1 MGTGYHTFV
10 QLKKKTESA
19 TIYMKMQIV
28 AFFINNKGE
37 RYMATQKQQGIKKR
51 LTKGFAKVAVIGAVA
66 AIFGIGALLIAAAQY
81 EKALNRYG
89 FTQGDIGKAMTAF
102 SESRSALRAVVGYD
116 DEAVIEK
123 QTALHDQKK
132 EAFETYM
139 DELSRTLKFS
149 EGREAYNAVLT
160 ELDGYWEL
168 DARILELATSDDADG
183 YLEAQELDTTDLTA
197 QYEQIYAEFVE
208 LMNLCVQK
216 GDRAEAD
223 LRAMER
229 IMLLV
234 ILAIVVVSFWSSVIL
249 GRKMAQNIEKPMIAL
264 ADRLQ
269 TFAQGDLNSAFPECA
284 TEDEISYMIQVA
296 KGMASDLDM
305 IITDAGELL
314 GQMAEG
320 NYAIGTKI
328 EDKYVGQFVA
338 LKDAMRKM
346 NRQMNGTLQ
355 QVEEAAK
362 QVSAGA
368 ENLAES
374 AQSLAEGATDQAGSV
389 EELTATITNIAD
401 AVNRTAGELQKTT
414 RKAENYAQQ
423 ADAGHAQM
431 KSLMEEMDR
440 INDTSKKIQN
450 IIAEIE
456 DIASQ
461 TNLLSLNAAIEAARA
476 GEAGRGFAV
485 VAEQSAQ
492 SAVDTRSLIEGSLQE
507 IERGNQAAEAAAESL
522 EQIVTGV
529 KEIAADSRRLSE
541 ESTAQAQAM
550 EQAEVGVNQI
560 SEVVQSNSA
569 SAEESSATSEE
580 LSAQAYSLNE
590 VVGKFTLRRD

>member
-1 MGTGYHTFV
+1 M
-10 QLKKKTESA
+10 E
-19 TIYMKMQIV
+19 
-28 AFFINNKGE
+28 
-37 RYMATQKQQGIKKR
+37 TQKQQGIKKR
-51 LTKGFAKVAVIGAVA
+51 LTKGFSKVA
-66 AIFGIGALLIAAAQY
+66 AIGAIAAIIGIAALLIAAAQY

-116 DEAVIEK
+116 EEAVIEK
-123 QTALHDQKK
+123 QVELHNEKK
-132 EAFETYM
+132 EAFNTYM
-139 DELSRTLKFS
+139 EELDNTLRFD
-149 EGREAYNAVLT
+149 EGRTAYNDVLQAL
-160 ELDGYWEL
+160 EGYWEL
-168 DARILELATSDDADG
+168 DDQVLQLATSDDEDG
-183 YLEAQELDTTDLTA
+183 YLKAQDLDTGDLTT
-197 QYEQIYAEFVE
+197 QYEKIYAEFVD
-208 LMNLCVQK
+208 LMNLCVEK
-216 GDRAEAD
+216 GDRAEKD
-223 LRAMER
+223 LRNMEL
-229 IMLLV
+229 IMLIV
-234 ILAIVVVSFWSSVIL
+234 ILAIVVSSFWSSVIL
-249 GRKMAQNIEKPMIAL
+249 GRKMAANIEKPMVAL

-269 TFAQGDLNSAFPECA
+269 SFAQGELISEFPECN
-284 TEDEISYMIQVA
+284 TEDEIAYMIRVA
-296 KGMASDLDM
+296 KGMADDLNL

-328 EDKYVGQFVA
+328 EEKYVGQFGA

-346 NRQMNGTLQ
+346 NRQMNSTLE

-368 ENLAES
+368 ENLAQS

-389 EELTATITNIAD
+389 EELTATITNITD
-401 AVNRTAGELQKTT
+401 AVTRTADELKKTT
-414 RKAENYAQQ
+414 QKAENYAKQ
-423 ADAGHAQM
+423 ADEGHTQM
-431 KSLMEEMDR
+431 KSLMDR
-440 INDTSKKIQN
+440 INETSKKIQN
-450 IIAEIE
+450 IISDIE

-485 VAEQSAQ
+485 VAEQIRKLAEQSAQ

-507 IERGNQAAEAAAESL
+507 IENGNMAAEAAADSL

-529 KEIAADSRRLSE
+529 KEIATDAKRLSE
-541 ESTAQAQAM
+541 ESEAQAQAM
-550 EQAEVGVNQI
+550 EQAELGVNQI

-580 LSAQAYSLNE
+580 LSAQAYSLKDL
-590 VVGKFTLRRD
+590 VGKFVLRRN

>member
-1 MGTGYHTFV
+1 
-10 QLKKKTESA
+10 
-19 TIYMKMQIV
+19 
-28 AFFINNKGE
+28 
-37 RYMATQKQQGIKKR
+37 MATQKQQGIKKR
-51 LTKGFAKVAVIGAVA
+51 LTKGFIKVAVIGAVA
-66 AIFGIGALLIAAAQY
+66 AVIGIVALLIAAIQY

-116 DEAVIEK
+116 DEDVIAK
-123 QTALHDQKK
+123 QVALHDDKK
-132 EAFETYM
+132 TAFETYM
-139 DELSRTLKFS
+139 EELDQSIKFT
-149 EGREAYNAVLT
+149 EGRESYEQVLQ
-160 ELDGYWEL
+160 ELEGYWDL
-168 DARILELATSDDADG
+168 DARVLELATSDDEDG
-183 YLEAQELDTTDLTA
+183 YLEAQELDTTDLTT
-197 QYEQIYAEFVE
+197 QYEQIYAEFVD
-208 LMNLCVQK
+208 LMNLCVQR
-216 GDRAEAD
+216 GDRAEAE
-223 LRAMER
+223 LRTMELV
-229 IMLLV
+229 MLLV
-234 ILAIVVVSFWSSVIL
+234 ILAIVVISFSSSVVL
-249 GRKMAQNIEKPMIAL
+249 GRKMAGDIEKPMVAL
-264 ADRLQ
+264 AERLQ
-269 TFAQGDLNSAFPECA
+269 TFSQGDLNSAFPECS

-296 KGMASDLDM
+296 KGMAADLNL

-328 EDKYVGQFVA
+328 EEKYVGQFVA
-338 LKDAMRKM
+338 LKNAMRKM
-346 NRQMNGTLQ
+346 NHQMNGTLQ

-374 AQSLAEGATDQAGSV
+374 AQALAEGATDQAGSV

-401 AVNRTAGELQKTT
+401 AVNRTADELQETT
-414 RKAENYAQQ
+414 QKAENYALQ

-440 INDTSKKIQN
+440 INETSKKIQN
-450 IIAEIE
+450 IIEDIE

-485 VAEQSAQ
+485 VAEQIRKLAEQSAQ

-507 IERGNQAAEAAAESL
+507 IERGNQAAEAAAGSL

-529 KEIAADSRRLSE
+529 KEIASDAKRLSE

-590 VVGKFTLRRD
+590 LVGKFTLRRDK

>member
-1 MGTGYHTFV
+1 
-10 QLKKKTESA
+10 
-19 TIYMKMQIV
+19 
-28 AFFINNKGE
+28 
-37 RYMATQKQQGIKKR
+37 MATQKQQGIKKR
-51 LTKGFAKVAVIGAVA
+51 LTKGFTKVAVIGAVA
-66 AIFGIGALLIAAAQY
+66 AIIGIGALLIAAAQY

-229 IMLLV
+229 NMLLV

-249 GRKMAQNIEKPMIAL
+249 GRKMAQDIEKPMIAL

-269 TFAQGDLNSAFPECA
+269 TFAQGDLSRAFPECA
-284 TEDEISYMIQVA
+284 TEDVISYMILVA

-346 NRQMNGTLQ
+346 NRQMNGTLH

-485 VAEQSAQ
+485 VAEQIRKLAEQSAQ

-550 EQAEVGVNQI
+550 EQAEVGVTQI

>member
-1 MGTGYHTFV
+1 
-10 QLKKKTESA
+10 
-19 TIYMKMQIV
+19 
-28 AFFINNKGE
+28 
-37 RYMATQKQQGIKKR
+37 MAEQKQQRIKEQ
-51 LTKGFAKVAVIGAVA
+51 LTRGFVKVAIIGAVA
-66 AIFGIGALLIAAAQY
+66 AIIGVGALLLAAAQY

-89 FTQGDIGKAMTAF
+89 FTQGDIGKAIAAF

-123 QTALHDQKK
+123 QIELHDQKK
-132 EAFETYM
+132 AAFEAYIE
-139 DELSRTLKFS
+139 ELDSSIKFA
-149 EGREAYNAVLT
+149 EGRDAYNQVLQ
-160 ELDGYWEL
+160 ELEGYWNL
-168 DARILELATSDDADG
+168 DAQILELASSDDEDG
-183 YLEAQELDTTDLTA
+183 YLQAEQLDTEKLTT
-197 QYEQIYAEFVE
+197 QYEKIYAEFVN
-208 LMNLCVQK
+208 LMDLCVQK
-216 GDRAEAD
+216 GDRAEAN
-223 LRAMER
+223 LRHMEF
-229 IMLLV
+229 IMLIV
-234 ILAIVVVSFWSSVIL
+234 ILAIVVISFASSVIL
-249 GRKMAQNIEKPMIAL
+249 GKKTAGDIEKPMVAL
-264 ADRLQ
+264 AKRLQ
-269 TFAQGDLNSAFPECA
+269 TFSQGDLNSAFPEYNR
-284 TEDEISYMIQVA
+284 EDEIFYMIQVA
-296 KGMASDLDM
+296 KGMAADLNL

-320 NYAIGTKI
+320 NYAISTKI

-389 EELTATITNIAD
+389 EELTATIANITD
-401 AVNRTAGELQKTT
+401 AVTRTADELQKTT
-414 RKAENYAQQ
+414 QKAENYAGQ

-431 KSLMEEMDR
+431 KSLMGEMER
-440 INDTSKKIQN
+440 INETSKKIQN
-450 IIAEIE
+450 IIADIE

-485 VAEQSAQ
+485 VAEQIRKLAEQSAQ
-492 SAVDTRSLIEGSLQE
+492 SAVDTRSLIEGSLEE
-507 IERGNQAAEAAAESL
+507 IEKGNQAAEAAAGSL

-529 KEIAADSRRLSE
+529 KEIAADAKRLSE

-550 EQAEVGVNQI
+550 EQAETGVNQI

-569 SAEESSATSEE
+569 AAEESSATSEE
-580 LSAQAYSLNE
+580 LSAQAEALNALVE
-590 VVGKFTLRRD
+590 KFTLRRDN

>member
-1 MGTGYHTFV
+1 
-10 QLKKKTESA
+10 
-19 TIYMKMQIV
+19 
-28 AFFINNKGE
+28 
-37 RYMATQKQQGIKKR
+37 MATQKQQGIKKR
-51 LTKGFAKVAVIGAVA
+51 LTKGFIKVAVIGAVA
-66 AIFGIGALLIAAAQY
+66 AVIGIVALLIAATQY

-116 DEAVIEK
+116 DEDVIAK
-123 QTALHDQKK
+123 QVALHDDKK
-132 EAFETYM
+132 TAFETYM
-139 DELSRTLKFS
+139 EELDQSIKFT
-149 EGREAYNAVLT
+149 EGRESYEQVLQ
-160 ELDGYWEL
+160 ELEGYWDL
-168 DARILELATSDDADG
+168 DARVLELATSDDEDG
-183 YLEAQELDTTDLTA
+183 YLEAQELDTTDLTT
-197 QYEQIYAEFVE
+197 QYEQIYAEFVD
-208 LMNLCVQK
+208 LMNLCVQR
-216 GDRAEAD
+216 GDRAEAE
-223 LRAMER
+223 LRTMELV
-229 IMLLV
+229 MLLV
-234 ILAIVVVSFWSSVIL
+234 IFAIVVISFWSSVVL
-249 GRKMAQNIEKPMIAL
+249 GRKMAGNIEKPMVAL
-264 ADRLQ
+264 AERLQ
-269 TFAQGDLNSAFPECA
+269 TFSQGDLNSAFPECS

-296 KGMASDLDM
+296 KGMAADLNL

-328 EDKYVGQFVA
+328 EEKYVGQFVA
-338 LKDAMRKM
+338 LKNAMRKM
-346 NRQMNGTLQ
+346 NHQMNGTLQ

-374 AQSLAEGATDQAGSV
+374 AQALAEGATDQAGSV

-401 AVNRTAGELQKTT
+401 AVNRTADELQETT
-414 RKAENYAQQ
+414 QKAENYALQ

-440 INDTSKKIQN
+440 INETSKKIQN
-450 IIAEIE
+450 IIEDIE

-485 VAEQSAQ
+485 VAEQIRKLAEQSAQ

-507 IERGNQAAEAAAESL
+507 IERGNQAAEAAAGSL

-529 KEIAADSRRLSE
+529 KEIASDAKRLSE

-590 VVGKFTLRRD
+590 LVGKFTLRRDK

>member
-1 MGTGYHTFV
+1 
-10 QLKKKTESA
+10 
-19 TIYMKMQIV
+19 
-28 AFFINNKGE
+28 
-37 RYMATQKQQGIKKR
+37 MAAQKQQRIKEQ
-51 LTKGFAKVAVIGAVA
+51 LTRGFVKVAIIGAVA
-66 AIFGIGALLIAAAQY
+66 AIIGVGALLLAAAQY

-89 FTQGDIGKAMTAF
+89 FTQGDIGKAIAAF

-123 QTALHDQKK
+123 QIELHDQKK
-132 EAFETYM
+132 AAFEAYIE
-139 DELSRTLKFS
+139 ELDSSIKFA
-149 EGREAYNAVLT
+149 EGRDAYNQVLQ
-160 ELDGYWEL
+160 ELEGYWNL
-168 DARILELATSDDADG
+168 DAQILELASSDDENG
-183 YLEAQELDTTDLTA
+183 YLQAEQLDTEKLTT
-197 QYEQIYAEFVE
+197 QYEKIYAEFVN
-208 LMNLCVQK
+208 LMDLCVQK
-216 GDRAEAD
+216 GDRAEAN
-223 LRAMER
+223 LRHMEF
-229 IMLLV
+229 IMLIV
-234 ILAIVVVSFWSSVIL
+234 ILAIVVISFASSVIL
-249 GRKMAQNIEKPMIAL
+249 GKKTAGDIEKPMVAL
-264 ADRLQ
+264 AKRLQ
-269 TFAQGDLNSAFPECA
+269 TFSQGDLNSAFPEYNR
-284 TEDEISYMIQVA
+284 EDEIFYMIQVA
-296 KGMASDLDM
+296 KGMAADLNL

-320 NYAIGTKI
+320 NYAISTKI

-389 EELTATITNIAD
+389 EELTATIANITD
-401 AVNRTAGELQKTT
+401 AVTRTADELQKTT
-414 RKAENYAQQ
+414 QKAENYAGQ

-431 KSLMEEMDR
+431 KSLMGEMER
-440 INDTSKKIQN
+440 INETSKKIQN
-450 IIAEIE
+450 IIADIE

-485 VAEQSAQ
+485 VAEQIRKLAEQSAQ
-492 SAVDTRSLIEGSLQE
+492 SAVDTRSLIEGSLEE
-507 IERGNQAAEAAAESL
+507 IEKGNQAAEAAAGSL

-529 KEIAADSRRLSE
+529 KEIAADAKRLSE

-550 EQAEVGVNQI
+550 EQAETGVNQI

-569 SAEESSATSEE
+569 AAEESSATSEE
-580 LSAQAYSLNE
+580 LSAQAEALNAL
-590 VVGKFTLRRD
+590 VGKFTLRRDN

>member
-1 MGTGYHTFV
+1 
-10 QLKKKTESA
+10 
-19 TIYMKMQIV
+19 
-28 AFFINNKGE
+28 
-37 RYMATQKQQGIKKR
+37 MATQKQQGIKKR
-51 LTKGFAKVAVIGAVA
+51 LTKGFTKVAVIGAVA
-66 AIFGIGALLIAAAQY
+66 AIIGIGALLIAAAQY

-229 IMLLV
+229 NMLLV

-249 GRKMAQNIEKPMIAL
+249 GRKMAQDIEKPMIAL

-346 NRQMNGTLQ
+346 NRQMNGTLH

-368 ENLAES
+368 ENL
-374 AQSLAEGATDQAGSV
+374 
-389 EELTATITNIAD
+389 
-401 AVNRTAGELQKTT
+401 
-414 RKAENYAQQ
+414 
-423 ADAGHAQM
+423 
-431 KSLMEEMDR
+431 
-440 INDTSKKIQN
+440 
-450 IIAEIE
+450 
-456 DIASQ
+456 
-461 TNLLSLNAAIEAARA
+461 
-476 GEAGRGFAV
+476 
-485 VAEQSAQ
+485 AEQSAQ

-550 EQAEVGVNQI
+550 EQAEVGVTQI

>member
-1 MGTGYHTFV
+1 
-10 QLKKKTESA
+10 
-19 TIYMKMQIV
+19 
-28 AFFINNKGE
+28 
-37 RYMATQKQQGIKKR
+37 MATQKQQGIKKR
-51 LTKGFAKVAVIGAVA
+51 LTKGFTKVAVIGAVA
-66 AIFGIGALLIAAAQY
+66 AIIGIGALLIAAAQY

-197 QYEQIYAEFVE
+197 QYEQIYAKFVE

-229 IMLLV
+229 NMLL
-234 ILAIVVVSFWSSVIL
+234 VIL
-249 GRKMAQNIEKPMIAL
+249 GRKMAQDIEKPMIAL

-414 RKAENYAQQ
+414 QKAENYAQQ

-485 VAEQSAQ
+485 VAEQIRKLAEQSAQ